1 MKKLESNFK
10 NMVLVLSSITL
21 FAALILSSLYSVTKE
36 PISKSKLAKEQNA
49 IKEVLPPYDHFDTKA
64 IIVQD
69 GVETMKVYKAYDKE
83 NTFVGAAV
91 ETTSNNGFSGN
102 IDIMVGFDNEGV
114 IVNYKVLEQHET
126 PGLGT
131 KMVDWFKTKIK
142 NQSIIGKN
150 AGSANLSVTKSGGEI
165 DAITAATISSKAF
178 LFAVRNAYYAYSKN
192 VEKLDTDVLKSSS
205 NTQNTLTDSTST
217 LSKSKTKGQNNE

>member
-36 PISKSKLAKEQNA
+36 PIAKSKLAKEQNA
-49 IKEVLPPYDHFDTKA
+49 IKEVLPPYDHFDANA

-69 GVETMKVYKAYDKE
+69 GVETMKVYKAYDKK

-114 IVNYKVLEQHET
+114 IINYKVLEQHET

-131 KMVDWFKTKIK
+131 KMVDWFKTEIK

-150 AGSANLSVTKSGGEI
+150 AGTANLSVTKSGGEI

-192 VEKLDTDVLKSSS
+192 VEKLDADILKSSS
-205 NTQNTLTDSTST
+205 NSKNSSTDSTST
-217 LSKSKTKGQNNE
+217 LSNSTIERTKQ

>member
-1 MKKLESNFK
+1 M
-10 NMVLVLSSITL
+10 
-21 FAALILSSLYSVTKE
+21 
-36 PISKSKLAKEQNA
+36 
-49 IKEVLPPYDHFDTKA
+49 
-64 IIVQD
+64 
-69 GVETMKVYKAYDKE
+69 
-83 NTFVGAAV
+83 GAAV

-114 IVNYKVLEQHET
+114 IINYKVLEQHET

-131 KMVDWFKTKIK
+131 KMVDWFKMEIK

-150 AGSANLSVTKSGGEI
+150 AGTANLSVTKSGGEI

-192 VEKLDTDVLKSSS
+192 VENLESDVLKTSINS
-205 NTQNTLTDSTST
+205 QNTLTDSTST
-217 LSKSKTKGQNNE
+217 LSNTKTKGENNE